1 MAEGTHIPGTPA
13 CGEWETLLADALDGL
28 LKPEEE
34 ARFLAHKAGCPACAA
49 LYEAARK
56 GREWLEFLSPEPEP
70 PEWLLEKILATTG
83 PGTGLGQALSGLPV
97 PAGAGVV
104 PAFVPPV
111 RHPSDPGSSSHPSLG
126 TPVWQQPGFFARMRL
141 SVQPRLLMTAAM
153 AFFSIALTLNLAGV
167 RLSNLRLADLRPRA
181 VRSYMERQL
190 TMASVPIVRYYDH
203 LRFVYEVEARMRELR
218 GQDEGKGSGGGQQ
231 QQTQPVTPGETRQ
244 NPEKNPGSHDG
255 GLRVGPRQQ
264 PDTPQTEPASSN
276 DYLET
281 SLTFPMKATHTSG
294 QSRGYV
300 VQTLER
306 STPWIA

>member
-34 ARFLAHKAGCPACAA
+34 TRFLAHKAGCPACAA

-83 PGTGLGQALSGLPV
+83 PGASLRPAVSGLPV
-97 PAGAGVV
+97 PAGADVI
-104 PAFVPPV
+104 PAFVP
-111 RHPSDPGSSSHPSLG
+111 
-126 TPVWQQPGFFARMRL
+126 PVWQQPGFMTRMRL
-141 SVQPRLLMTAAM
+141 NVQPRLLMTAAM

-167 RLSNLRLADLRPRA
+167 RLTNLRLADLRPRT

-218 GQDEGKGSGGGQQ
+218 GQDEGKGSGGEQQ
-231 QQTQPVTPGETRQ
+231 QQTQPVMPGETRQ
-244 NPEKNPGSHDG
+244 NPGQHPGSHDG
-255 GLRVGPRQQ
+255 GLRTGPHQQ
-264 PDTPQTEPASSN
+264 PDTRQTQPASSN

-281 SLTFPMKATHTSG
+281 SLTFPMRSTEVRGHTIG
-294 QSRGYV
+294 RSRGYV
-300 VQTLER
+300 VRTLER

>member
-1 MAEGTHIPGTPA
+1 MAEGTHITGTPA

-83 PGTGLGQALSGLPV
+83 PGHSGSSLPV
-97 PAGAGVV
+97 PAAAGVV
-104 PAFVPPV
+104 PAFVP
-111 RHPSDPGSSSHPSLG
+111 
-126 TPVWQQPGFFARMRL
+126 PVWQQPGFFARMRL

-181 VRSYMERQL
+181 MRSYMERQL

-218 GQDEGKGSGGGQQ
+218 GQDEGKGNGGDQQ

-244 NPEKNPGSHDG
+244 NPGKNPGNHDG
-255 GLRVGPRQQ
+255 GLRAGPRQQ
-264 PDTPQTEPASSN
+264 PDTRQTEPAGSN

-300 VQTLER
+300 VQTLGR

>member
-1 MAEGTHIPGTPA
+1 MAEGTHITGTPA

-83 PGTGLGQALSGLPV
+83 PGHSGSSLPV
-97 PAGAGVV
+97 PAAAGVV

-111 RHPSDPGSSSHPSLG
+111 
-126 TPVWQQPGFFARMRL
+126 WQQPGFFGRMRM

-181 VRSYMERQL
+181 MRSLHGAATDHGFGADRALLRPSALCVRGGS
-190 TMASVPIVRYYDH
+190 AH
-203 LRFVYEVEARMRELR
+203 ARTAR
-218 GQDEGKGSGGGQQ
+218 
-231 QQTQPVTPGETRQ
+231 PG
-244 NPEKNPGSHDG
+244 
-255 GLRVGPRQQ
+255 
-264 PDTPQTEPASSN
+264 
-276 DYLET
+276 
-281 SLTFPMKATHTSG
+281 
-294 QSRGYV
+294 
-300 VQTLER
+300 
-306 STPWIA
+306 